1 MWDKQADKHV
11 SSTFSFYIFKFS
23 DTFQKFLCANT
34 QLYRMLW
41 KVTLK
46 LTGGEFEMDHAGPFS
61 WLGLV
66 S

>member
-1 MWDKQADKHV
+1 MFLAGA
-11 SSTFSFYIFKFS
+11 FSFYILKFS

-34 QLYRMLW
+34 QLHRMLW

-46 LTGGEFEMDHAGPFS
+46 LSGGEFEMDHAGPFS
-61 WLGLV
+61 WLGPV